1 MQKRNVDP
9 RQRKQARYDKKNRR
23 KKQRRR
29 VILGVLLAAVGL
41 AAAGGL
47 WFLEQRQGEPAE
59 TTIPAHQQTQPLIT
73 TTEPKK
79 VVPSSK
85 VGS

>member
-9 RQRKQARYDKKNRR
+9 RQRKQARYEKKNRR

-47 WFLEQRQGEPAE
+47 ERKNSFLFAGNPAN
-59 TTIPAHQQTQPLIT
+59 P
-73 TTEPKK
+73 
-79 VVPSSK
+79 
-85 VGS
+85 G